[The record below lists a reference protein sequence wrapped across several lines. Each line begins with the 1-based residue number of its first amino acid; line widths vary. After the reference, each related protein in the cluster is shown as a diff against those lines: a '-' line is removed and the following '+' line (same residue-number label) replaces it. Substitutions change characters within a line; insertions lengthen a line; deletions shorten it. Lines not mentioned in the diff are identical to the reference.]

1 MMLPGLVGIAFNWT
15 ARGIFL
21 AFISPRLWWGEMR
34 HSLSEAQREGL
45 FLTLRYIVI
54 TFDFLGINL
63 VIWAQ
68 LQVLYLILVLTNGM
82 NRIKKKL
89 SALIDLLDTCGSTW
103 FFFKLGLWQ
112 DAFWKL
118 SRDTRFGMTKSPGP
132 PYGPL
137 THGSR
142 FPLDHQNK
150 SFLDLH
156 LM

>member
-1 MMLPGLVGIAFNWT
+1 MLPGLLGIAFNWT

-45 FLTLRYIVI
+45 FLTLQYIVI

-82 NRIKKKL
+82 NRIKKSYQLWLIYWTPVDPHGFSL
-89 SALIDLLDTCGSTW
+89 SLVYD
-103 FFFKLGLWQ
+103 KM
-112 DAFWKL
+112 L
-118 SRDTRFGMTKSPGP
+118 SG
-132 PYGPL
+132 
-137 THGSR
+137 
-142 FPLDHQNK
+142 
-150 SFLDLH
+150 SFLETLVLAWQNLLAL
-156 LM
+156 LMALWLMVHVSLWIIRISLS

>member
-1 MMLPGLVGIAFNWT
+1 MLPGLYWA

-21 AFISPRLWWGEMR
+21 AFVSPWLWCREMW
-34 HSLSEAQREGL
+34 HSFSEAQREGV
-45 FLTLRYIVI
+45 FLALQYIVF
-54 TFDFLGINL
+54 TFDFLRINL

-68 LQVLYLILVLTNGM
+68 LHQVHYLILVLTNGM
-82 NRIKKKL
+82 NRIKKKSL

-118 SRDTRFGMTKSPGP
+118 SRDTCFGMTKSPGP
-132 PYGPL
+132 PYGYL
-137 THGSR
+137 THGSN
-142 FPLDHQNK
+142 FPLDCQNK

>member
-1 MMLPGLVGIAFNWT
+1 MLPGLLGIAFNWT

-21 AFISPRLWWGEMR
+21 AFISPRLWWREMR

-63 VIWAQ
+63 VIWSQ

-82 NRIKKKL
+82 NRIKKTL
-89 SALIDLLDTCGSTW
+89 WALIDLLDTCGSTW

-118 SRDTRFGMTKSPGP
+118 SRSRHSFWHDKISWPSLWPSDSWFTFPFGS
-132 PYGPL
+132 
-137 THGSR
+137 SE
-142 FPLDHQNK
+142 
-150 SFLDLH
+150 
-156 LM
+156 

>member
-1 MMLPGLVGIAFNWT
+1 MLPGLLGIAFNWT

-21 AFISPRLWWGEMR
+21 AFISPRLWWGEMG

-45 FLTLRYIVI
+45 FLTLQYIVI

-82 NRIKKKL
+82 NRIKKTL
-89 SALIDLLDTCGSTW
+89 WALIDLLDTCGSTW

-112 DAFWKL
+112 DAFSRHSNLLALLMALWLMVHVSLWIIRISL
-118 SRDTRFGMTKSPGP
+118 S
-132 PYGPL
+132 
-137 THGSR
+137 
-142 FPLDHQNK
+142 
-150 SFLDLH
+150 
-156 LM
+156 